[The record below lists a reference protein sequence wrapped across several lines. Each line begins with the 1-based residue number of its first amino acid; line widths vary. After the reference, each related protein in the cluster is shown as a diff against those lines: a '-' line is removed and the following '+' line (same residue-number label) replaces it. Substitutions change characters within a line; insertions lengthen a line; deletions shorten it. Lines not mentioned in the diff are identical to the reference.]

1 MGDKVF
7 KKIRIV
13 GCSEKGLEQAIAT
26 AVEKAAQT
34 VHGLSWFEVVELRG
48 AIGKTKVTEWQ
59 ATVELAF
66 KVEED

>member
-7 KKIRIV
+7 KKITVV
-13 GCSEKGLEQAIAT
+13 GCSEKGLEQAIST

-34 VHGLSWFEVVELRG
+34 VHGLSWFEVAELRG
-48 AIGKTKVTEWQ
+48 AIRDSKVTEWQ